1 MPVRFRL
8 SPEAARYA
16 AKHLRYGSWILTATF
31 CGMGLRQHEPVDY
44 GIGVVILLGS
54 AALSAKLIAIA
65 EARERGCT
73 PPR

>member
-1 MPVRFRL
+1 MPVRFSL

-16 AKHLRYGSWILTATF
+16 AKHLRYGSWILTVTF
-31 CGMGLRQHEPVDY
+31 CGMGLRRHESVDY
-44 GIGVVILLGS
+44 GIAVVILLGA

-65 EARERGCT
+65 EARERGDA